1 MKLNELQPNP
11 GATRSRKRLGRGPG
25 SGTGK
30 TAGRGHNGQK
40 SRSGY
45 SQKRGFEGGQMP
57 LQRRLPKRGF
67 KNPFRKEYVALN
79 VSIFENREADEFKI
93 EDYRALGIVKNL
105 QDGVK
110 ILGDGEINR
119 AITVHAHKFSK
130 QAREK
135 IEKAGGTCVVVNA

>member
-1 MKLNELQPNP
+1 
-11 GATRSRKRLGRGPG
+11 
-25 SGTGK
+25 
-30 TAGRGHNGQK
+30 
-40 SRSGY
+40 
-45 SQKRGFEGGQMP
+45 MP

-79 VSIFENREADEFKI
+79 VSIFADRESDEFKI
-93 EDYRALGIVKNL
+93 EDYRKMGIVKNL

-110 ILGDGEINR
+110 ILGDGEVSR

-135 IEKAGGTCVVVNA
+135 IEKAGGTCVVVNS